1 MPVGLAAQQF
11 IIHAN
16 GDSIKGDIEGFT
28 YWDLEN
34 DLETGLLVYPSITE
48 SGRVRIDFDVSYR

>member
-16 GDSIKGDIEGFT
+16 GDSIKGDIEGDQF
-28 YWDLEN
+28 DSKPPEGADEN
-34 DLETGLLVYPSITE
+34 DLGATLALGWSL
-48 SGRVRIDFDVSYR
+48 